1 VYSKEN
7 SPINGPGTW
16 IGVNLE
22 PVNEPQIAN
31 IAITEIMEA
40 ALLGVTALSS
50 PNVTVLRLVKSSRGF
65 VIELTALTI

>member
-1 VYSKEN
+1 VNDN
-7 SPINGPGTW
+7 SPINGPGTC

-31 IAITEIMEA
+31 IATIEIIEA

-50 PNVTVLRLVKSSRGF
+50 PNVTVLRLVKSSRD
-65 VIELTALTI
+65 LTLSSLL